1 MKKACFF
8 LVTCILLALITAG
21 GIACKKTATN
31 GGDQSKKNGAEKE
44 IDRSISSRVL
54 KDLGI
59 AKKPDSDVTMDVHH
73 IYAPGIS
80 HLGSMAAILEAY
92 DQRIVVTKVIF
103 FSGPIYED
111 WQETKNGKKVD
122 VTTPMR
128 PSTIILSTLDNLG
141 YRVYIGYN
149 KTGFGQL
156 KDAYLDD
163 QERDRYQEFKNEKE
177 AVNFLKRLLS
187 SGYPVMVLID
197 KEFLGEE
204 SGREFVA
211 VTGYNDENFFIN
223 DSSIE
228 MDEGG
233 KDRVVKTDDFLE
245 AWSSGQVAK
254 TPNLLFF
261 LERVGEAKPD
271 VEILAEIRK
280 ETRVISSY
288 LKKDAERLKK
298 DKLSVDDFHSFV
310 NLSGAKRSALVIFL
324 REKNFNDIAESY
336 NQIAILY
343 GEMRE
348 ELDVEKGSKKLK
360 EVAKEEKDASENWK

>member
-1 MKKACFF
+1 MKKAYFF
-8 LVTCILLALITAG
+8 LITCILLASIAAS
-21 GIACKKTATN
+21 GIACKKADTN
-31 GGDQSKKNGAEKE
+31 KDDQSKKNGAKKE
-44 IDRSISSRVL
+44 IDRKISGRVL
-54 KDLGI
+54 EDLGI
-59 AKKPDSDVTMDVHH
+59 TKKADSDTTMDLHH

-80 HLGSMAAILEAY
+80 HLGSIAAILEAY
-92 DQRIVVTKVIF
+92 DQRMVITKVIF

-122 VTTPMR
+122 VTTPLR

-141 YRVYIGYN
+141 YRAYIGYN

-156 KDAYLDD
+156 KDTYLDE
-163 QERDRYQEFKNEKE
+163 QERDRYQEFKNERE
-177 AVNFLKRLLS
+177 AVDFLKRLLS

-204 SGREFVA
+204 SGSEFVA
-211 VTGYNDENFFIN
+211 LTGYNDENFFIN

-228 MDEGG
+228 MDQGG

-254 TPNLLFF
+254 TPNLLLF

-298 DKLSVDDFHSFV
+298 DELSVDDFHSFV
-310 NLSGAKRSALVIFL
+310 NLSGAKRSALVVYL
-324 REKNFNDIAESY
+324 REKNFNDIADSY

-343 GEMRE
+343 SEMRE
-348 ELDVEKGSKKLK
+348 ELDAEKGSKKLK
-360 EVAKEEKDASENWK
+360 EIAKEEKEASVNWK